1 MAQIET
7 LKCEKCGGEMK
18 KSREAAST
26 GAGCLLLLL
35 GLVLLFFFPIGTIFG
50 VIFLICGVIYGS
62 KSHFLWVCKNCDYKF
77 ERKGSF
83 WTLKG

>member
-1 MAQIET
+1 MSQLKT

-26 GAGCLLLLL
+26 GAGCLFLLI
-35 GLVLLFFFPIGTIFG
+35 GFILLFIFPIGTIFG
-50 VIFLICGVIYGS
+50 VILLIVGLIYGS
-62 KSHFLWVCKNCDYKF
+62 KSRFLWVCKNCGYKF

-83 WTLKG
+83 WSG